1 MNNLKIEAGERFM
14 VLRGNA
20 QMEIVKIEGHT
31 AVIKELATGRVF
43 TYGIEALRR
52 CAVER
57 IEKEGT

>member
-20 QMEIVKIEGHT
+20 QMEIVRIEGHT
-31 AVIKELATGRVF
+31 AVIKDLSTGKVF
-43 TYGIEALRR
+43 TYGIEALRH